1 MSILYIQKVLYMIYF
16 IYCEVYIMKNNIDQ
30 ILKSQKKTR
39 YWLAKEVNT
48 TYPTI
53 MRICNNE
60 SESIKL
66 STIENMCKALNCT
79 LNDLF
84 TLE

>member
-1 MSILYIQKVLYMIYF
+1 MVYS

-39 YWLAKEVNT
+39 YWLTKEVNT

>member
-1 MSILYIQKVLYMIYF
+1 
-16 IYCEVYIMKNNIDQ
+16 MKNNIDQ

-60 SESIKL
+60 SESIKF

>member
-1 MSILYIQKVLYMIYF
+1 MIYF

>member
-1 MSILYIQKVLYMIYF
+1 MIYF

-30 ILKSQKKTR
+30 ILESQNKTR

-66 STIENMCKALNCT
+66 SIIENICKALNCT

>member
-1 MSILYIQKVLYMIYF
+1 MIYF

-30 ILKSQKKTR
+30 ILELQNKTR

-66 STIENMCKALNCT
+66 STIENICKALNCT

>member
-1 MSILYIQKVLYMIYF
+1 
-16 IYCEVYIMKNNIDQ
+16 MKNNVDK
-30 ILKSQKKTR
+30 ILKSQSKTR
-39 YWLAKEVNT
+39 YWLAKEVGT

-66 STIENMCKALNCT
+66 SIIENIWYNINIIEIGVKL
-79 LNDLF
+79 
-84 TLE
+84 

>member
-1 MSILYIQKVLYMIYF
+1 MLYIQKVLYMIYF
-16 IYCEVYIMKNNIDQ
+16 VYCEVYIMKNNIDQ

-84 TLE
+84 IIE